1 MRFQKR
7 AVAFCAGVAAG
18 VLLALP
24 LYAQVMVSWKKAEV
38 VPMLAV
44 QPDPA
49 MGFVPVE
56 GSKVGNIA
64 SANAWS
70 KGQVVPFVMVQP
82 DPVWG
87 FIPVEG
93 NKAASIAMG
102 EYWGKE
108 QVKPIVF
115 VRPSAGTDFIPA
127 QRAR

>member
-1 MRFQKR
+1 MGFHKR
-7 AVAFCAGVAAG
+7 TVAFCAGVAAG
-18 VLLALP
+18 ALLALP

-38 VPMLAV
+38 LPMLAV

-56 GSKVGNIA
+56 GSKGGNIV
-64 SANAWS
+64 SGNTWS
-70 KGQVVPFVMVQP
+70 KEQVVPFVMVQL

-93 NKAASIAMG
+93 SKATSIAMG
-102 EYWGKE
+102 QYWAKE

-115 VRPSAGTDFIPA
+115 VKPSAGTDFIPA
-127 QRAR
+127 QPPR